1 MARSK
6 HYYEKYSRPPLKM
19 QFQAG
24 MKAFN
29 SNKQWLRKLRNGKTI
44 VVTANPYPL
53 DTMQSKEW
61 QRGYNTAY
69 AENLKRL
76 SI

>member
-6 HYYEKYSRPPLKM
+6 HYYDKYDKPPLKM
-19 QFQAG
+19 QYQAG

-44 VVTANPYPL
+44 VVTANF
-53 DTMQSKEW
+53 KRK
-61 QRGYNTAY
+61 QRHT
-69 AENLKRL
+69 
-76 SI
+76 